1 MTPET
6 LAGRIERVRERIED
20 ACRRAG
26 RDPDGVRLV
35 AVSKTRAAAEIDR
48 AAGCGLRDFGEN
60 RVQEAAAK
68 LGEVTAAIV
77 PHLVGRLQSNK
88 ARAAVRLFPVIQSVD
103 GAPLARRLSRI
114 AGEEGRRLTAF
125 VQADLA
131 GESTKTGVPAAELDR
146 EVAEIAGLPHLSLC
160 GLMAIPPFTPD
171 PEAARP
177 YFSRLRD
184 AAERLAAAGLLPPA
198 PALSMGMSHDFEA
211 AIAEGATVVRV
222 GTAIFGPRPPP
233 AAAGPPG

>member
-6 LAGRIERVRERIED
+6 LAGRIERVRERIEE

-26 RDPDGVRLV
+26 CDPGEVRLV
-35 AVSKTRAAAEIDR
+35 AVSKTRTAAEISR
-48 AAGCGLRDFGEN
+48 AAACGLRDFGEN

-68 LGEVTAAIV
+68 LGEVAAEIV

-103 GAPLARRLSRI
+103 SAALARRLSRI
-114 AGEEGRRLTAF
+114 AGEEGRPVTAF
-125 VQADLA
+125 AQVDLA
-131 GESTKTGVPAAELDR
+131 GEASKTGIPAPDLDR
-146 EVAEIAGLPHLSLC
+146 EVSEIAGLSGLSLR
-160 GLMAIPPFTPD
+160 GLMVIPPFTSD

-177 YFSRLRD
+177 YFSRLRA
-184 AAERLAAAGLLPPA
+184 AAERLAAAGLLPAA

-211 AIAEGATVVRV
+211 AIAEGATVIRV
-222 GTAIFGPRPPP
+222 GTAIFGPRPPAP
-233 AAAGPPG
+233 AAAPPG